1 MSGLSY
7 DGLRERIRLAVDASS
22 DGDRAADEPPLTS
35 RPERFGALF
44 GSDPTAAPIGES
56 VLDLRSTRLIS
67 GWGGIA
73 GLVLGSFLGG
83 AGGVPGILAGAM
95 LGTMIGSLTAI
106 SLLVAV
112 AGGVATIG
120 VPWTLVMS
128 ATLLILLSWAVTL

>member
-7 DGLRERIRLAVDASS
+7 DSLRERIRVALDAS
-22 DGDRAADEPPLTS
+22 GDEAADEAPLTS
-35 RPERFGALF
+35 RPERFGNLF
-44 GSDPTAAPIGES
+44 GSDPAAAPSGES

-67 GWGGIA
+67 GWGAIA
-73 GLVLGSFLGG
+73 GLVVGAFLGG
-83 AGGVPGILAGAM
+83 SGGVPGVLAGAM
-95 LGTMIGSLTAI
+95 LGTLVGSLTAI

-128 ATLLILLSWAVTL
+128 AALLILISWVVTL